1 MIGEDSGFTFD
12 DDDDE
17 SEEMKEG
24 GSDEESKETVEVGD
38 EKPIAN
44 PYI

>member
-12 DDDDE
+12 DDDDD

-24 GSDEESKETVEVGD
+24 GSDEEFIGD